1 MAIRVG
7 TCPVRPVRLT
17 RLMISDK
24 AKRTEERLAKLLELD
39 PPELR
44 EYVVEVLEDRLWRGG
59 EKRERRTGITFVRG
73 THGGSWVRDP
83 EGTDIL
89 PPGAQ
94 PPP

>member
-1 MAIRVG
+1 
-7 TCPVRPVRLT
+7 LT
-17 RLMISDK
+17 RSVISER

-44 EYVVEVLEDRLWRGG
+44 EYVVEVLEDRLWRKG
-59 EKRERRTGITFVRG
+59 EQRERRTGIKFVRG
-73 THGGSWVRDP
+73 THGGTFVRDP

-89 PPGAQ
+89 PAGAQ